1 MKLTPSVN
9 KTERGSWNNFNSDVL
24 DKFVKDF
31 HPDFVDSDHESY
43 WKNCED
49 TAVFTMPV
57 KISWDVVRAFE
68 NLYANEFNFITIN
81 KNKVL
86 IRLWWD

>member
-9 KTERGSWNNFNSDVL
+9 KTFKGSWNNFDSKNL

-31 HPDFVDSDHESY
+31 HPDFVDSDEQC
-43 WKNCED
+43 WENCED
-49 TAVFTMPV
+49 TAVFTMPFQITWEV
-57 KISWDVVRAFE
+57 VGAVNDLRPDEFAYEKIDDDKVV
-68 NLYANEFNFITIN
+68 
-81 KNKVL
+81 